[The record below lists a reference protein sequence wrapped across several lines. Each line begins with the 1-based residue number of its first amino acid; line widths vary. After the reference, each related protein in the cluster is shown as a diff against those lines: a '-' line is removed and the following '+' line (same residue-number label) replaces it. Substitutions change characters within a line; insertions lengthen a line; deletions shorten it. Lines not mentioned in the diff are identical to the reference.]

1 MAGNQGRQRSRQQG
15 IKVLERGDIYFIY
28 RRKIEEASA
37 AGLADVQRFFMILS
51 PHDTKRYRLLVI
63 GQKRL
68 PAIGD
73 RGERT
78 WGFVE
83 KASRTAR
90 ALQEELAPGRYQTK
104 TRGERT
110 QPVARPAGEGV
121 YALVRHTDHT
131 HLVYALELP
140 DKPGAVQEG
149 LHLAAEGRYIVS
161 IKNPEQPSPPGVGL
175 GEERQASFPKTLQE
189 SFRGHRFIPV
199 DPPSF
204 LNYEGAEVLLIGAGE
219 DVSEEVVRDVLVD
232 RPNAHINLKQIRDE
246 AADAGPV
253 QELGWQEALQA
264 VMPLRVNELSSS
276 MLRLPISTIRRR
288 GRCAP
293 ADRFIERYSQRRIHN
308 VP

>member
-1 MAGNQGRQRSRQQG
+1 MTQASRAAVVEEDGKAPGSSRDAAVALTQVEGRKMAGNQGRQRSRRQG

-28 RRKIEEASA
+28 RPKIEEASA

-149 LHLAAEGRYIVS
+149 LHLAAEGSYIVS
-161 IKNPEQPSPPGVGL
+161 IKNPEQPSPPGRRAGR
-175 GEERQASFPKTLQE
+175 GASSQPPQ
-189 SFRGHRFIPV
+189 
-199 DPPSF
+199 DPARKLSGPSV
-204 LNYEGAEVLLIGAGE
+204 YSG
-219 DVSEEVVRDVLVD
+219 
-232 RPNAHINLKQIRDE
+232 
-246 AADAGPV
+246 GPT
-253 QELGWQEALQA
+253 QLPEL
-264 VMPLRVNELSSS
+264 
-276 MLRLPISTIRRR
+276 
-288 GRCAP
+288 
-293 ADRFIERYSQRRIHN
+293 
-308 VP
+308 